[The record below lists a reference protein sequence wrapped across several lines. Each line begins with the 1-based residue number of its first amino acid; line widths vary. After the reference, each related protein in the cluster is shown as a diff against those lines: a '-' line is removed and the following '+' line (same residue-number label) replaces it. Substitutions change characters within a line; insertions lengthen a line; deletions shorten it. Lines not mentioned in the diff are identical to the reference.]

1 MGTSGQRRRGI
12 PHARD
17 GDEFEPRGWTD
28 RRTKIGSG
36 MVGGPSEVR
45 PLSSSNAV
53 REREREKSGISS
65 RTPDLFEL
73 FYLSFFHFSTSS
85 SSPVFLQL
93 PLFSF
98 LLHRVSRSPF
108 SLSLPSSY
116 TSIDHDI
123 LIFLFVAPSPPSPRS
138 EKDSTV
144 HGTSPRLAADTHNPP
159 RKLRIRAQHTRER
172 ERSLPPQLLS
182 IDRWRRDH
190 RSNLG
195 SNISFL
201 PSRRSLRRIFLHGRS
216 TIPRRDSG
224 VREPSSSFSSSS
236 SLRRGCLEGGVVL
249 LLLPSSCDPAGRYL
263 GTTGHPGGPL
273 TRHDRPWD
281 TGRNAPRSKRRASE
295 RSSIFSTRPPR
306 CFRVIR
312 RETTTGFWTLGGLR
326 LAESKWYDFYLL
338 FVFFFLRKF

>member
-1 MGTSGQRRRGI
+1 MDGQTDEDRIRNGRWSIGGSSTLLFQRRQ
-12 PHARD
+12 
-17 GDEFEPRGWTD
+17 
-28 RRTKIGSG
+28 K
-36 MVGGPSEVR
+36 
-45 PLSSSNAV
+45 
-53 REREREKSGISS
+53 EREREVWHLLENS
-65 RTPDLFEL
+65 RSLRTVLSLLLPLFHIL
-73 FYLSFFHFSTSS
+73 LIPRLSSTSS
-85 SSPVFLQL
+85 LLLPSPSRFTLSL
-93 PLFSF
+93 SFS
-98 LLHRVSRSPF
+98 L

-123 LIFLFVAPSPPSPRS
+123 LIFLFVAPSPPPSSPRS

>member
-36 MVGGPSEVR
+36 TVGGPSEVR
-45 PLSSSNAV
+45 PLSSSNADRK
-53 REREREKSGISS
+53 RERERSLASPRELPISS
-65 RTPDLFEL
+65 NCSISPSSTFPHPPHPP
-73 FYLSFFHFSTSS
+73 SFFNFL
-85 SSPVFLQL
+85 SSPS
-93 PLFSF
+93 FSIAFHAPPF
-98 LLHRVSRSPF
+98 LL
-108 SLSLPSSY
+108 SLPLPSSY

-201 PSRRSLRRIFLHGRS
+201 PSRRSLRRIFSS
-216 TIPRRDSG
+216 TED
-224 VREPSSSFSSSS
+224 
-236 SLRRGCLEGGVVL
+236 
-249 LLLPSSCDPAGRYL
+249 
-263 GTTGHPGGPL
+263 
-273 TRHDRPWD
+273 
-281 TGRNAPRSKRRASE
+281 PRSRGATRACASPL
-295 RSSIFSTRPPR
+295 PPSPPLPPSVADVSR
-306 CFRVIR
+306 G
-312 RETTTGFWTLGGLR
+312 E
-326 LAESKWYDFYLL
+326 
-338 FVFFFLRKF
+338 

>member
-1 MGTSGQRRRGI
+1 MVHRRFVHS
-12 PHARD
+12 PL
-17 GDEFEPRGWTD
+17 PTQ
-28 RRTKIGSG
+28 
-36 MVGGPSEVR
+36 SE
-45 PLSSSNAV
+45 
-53 REREREKSGISS
+53 RERERSLASPRELPISS
-65 RTPDLFEL
+65 NCSISPSSTFPHPPHPP
-73 FYLSFFHFSTSS
+73 SFFNFL
-85 SSPVFLQL
+85 SSPS
-93 PLFSF
+93 FSIAFHAPPF
-98 LLHRVSRSPF
+98 LL

-326 LAESKWYDFYLL
+326 LAESRWYDFYLL
-338 FVFFFLRKF
+338 FVFFFFEEIWMVNFNRFVLSRNIFVCIIIIFLYKEYERENIK